1 MTNKKKKKYIE
12 CDYERL
18 HSIKLNQEQEEY
30 TDHLDS
36 RVKCS
41 YITKTIDSGIVRE
54 VEVYPT
60 YLKNEMPD
68 NWKMEKHKQIQK
80 NLNDKNARK
89 NLIRLVNANFVDG
102 DYLITLNYSEGNL
115 PLTHEEAKKNMQN
128 FLRRINYQLKKR
140 GLEKAKYIYITEH
153 SDEKKIR
160 CHHHLIINNCLP
172 IDVIESLWKL
182 GRRNN
187 MKKLSTDEKWLTGIA
202 TYLTKDPKG
211 KKRWCSSNNL
221 KKPTVRKSK
230 SKFTKKRVDTITK
243 CQNLIKMEMEKA
255 NPGYYFIDYEIYI
268 NKVNGRPY
276 IYATMRKKN

>member
-1 MTNKKKKKYIE
+1 M
-12 CDYERL
+12 R
-18 HSIKLNQEQEEY
+18 
-30 TDHLDS
+30 
-36 RVKCS
+36 CS
-41 YITKTIDSGIVRE
+41 YIAKTIDSGVIRE

-68 NWKMEKHKQIQK
+68 DWRMEKYKQIQK

-102 DYLITLNYSEGNL
+102 DYLITLNYSEENL
-115 PLTHEEAKKNMQN
+115 PGTYEEAKKNMEN
-128 FLRRINYQLKKR
+128 FLRRVNYQLKKR
-140 GLEKAKYIYITEH
+140 DLEKAKYIYITEH

-160 CHHHLIINNCLP
+160 CHHHLIINACLSVE
-172 IDVIESLWKL
+172 IIESLWKL

-221 KKPTVRKSK
+221 KKPSIRKSK
-230 SKFTKKRVDTITK
+230 SKFSKKRVDTITR
-243 CQNLIKMEMEKA
+243 CQNLIKMEMERA
-255 NPGYYFIDYEIYI
+255 NPGYRFLDYEIYI
-268 NKVNGRPY
+268 NKINGRPY
-276 IYATMRKKN
+276 IYSRMRKE